1 MIHSLQRHSL
11 FALYQLTVALGILLM
26 PAALLA
32 RRAGVRLPYSRIIET
47 VAEAYEQAESR

>member
-32 RRAGVRLPYSRIIET
+32 RRAGVRLPYGRIIES